1 MRTKLTTQLRHGLL
15 VLVAAAILAV
25 ASTVAP
31 AALDKMAGTS
41 LTTHAYA
48 CEAPIGGC

>member
-1 MRTKLTTQLRHGLL
+1 MRTNWTTQLRHGLL

-25 ASTVAP
+25 ATTVAP
-31 AALDKMAGTS
+31 AVLDKVAGTS

-48 CEAPIGGC
+48 CQGPGGGC